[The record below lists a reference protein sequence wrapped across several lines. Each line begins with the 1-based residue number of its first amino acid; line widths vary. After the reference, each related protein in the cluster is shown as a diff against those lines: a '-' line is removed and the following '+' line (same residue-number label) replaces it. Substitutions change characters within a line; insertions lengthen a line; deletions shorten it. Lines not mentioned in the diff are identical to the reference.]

1 LISFSDKVSFKIIS
15 DPELPGSGM
24 IFQGPDPAIS
34 FGTGSTTLYLTKGSG
49 SGRPENLRIR
59 SGPETLM
66 KTAEHRKY
74 RIQEYRKAIDRG
86 INNIQNQQD
95 CTSNFYVVFEKYGL

>member
-1 LISFSDKVSFKIIS
+1 MPKKFSFLCLLILLTVHLQLSSKIKSHLISFSDKVSFKIIS

-49 SGRPENLRIR
+49 SGRSENLRIR
-59 SGPETLM
+59 SGYGTLM
-66 KTAEHRKY
+66 KTAVHRKEALKL
-74 RIQEYRKAIDRG
+74 QK
-86 INNIQNQQD
+86 
-95 CTSNFYVVFEKYGL
+95 SN